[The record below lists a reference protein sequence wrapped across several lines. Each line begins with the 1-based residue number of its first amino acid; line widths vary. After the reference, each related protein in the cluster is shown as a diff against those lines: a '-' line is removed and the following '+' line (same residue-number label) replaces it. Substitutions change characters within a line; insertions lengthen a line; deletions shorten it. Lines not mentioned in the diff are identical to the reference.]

1 MTGFLEADIDAEGLW
16 HDPRCSTIVGPLLHE
31 MGNERG
37 RTTQP
42 SVSLSARSKS
52 WGRLN
57 IFDPIASIPPT
68 KHV

>member
-1 MTGFLEADIDAEGLW
+1 MAWFLNADIDAERLG
-16 HDPRCSTIVGPLLHE
+16 HDSRGRMIVGPLLHE
-31 MGNERG
+31 MGDERG